1 MEKKDLV
8 SIVVCSYNQG
18 KYIKECLDSVKAQT
32 YPNIQLIVADDASL
46 DNSVQVFEN
55 WLLENNYPAITNF
68 HQKNTGLATVL
79 NECIELIEGK
89 YVKFIAADDFLHP
102 ESIEECIL
110 KLESLDEKYG
120 MVFTDTH
127 AIDDNSN
134 ILPDIAD
141 YNKLGGVSPEVF
153 KKELLLGNRI
163 AALTVVMKKEAL
175 IKTGPYKADFII
187 EDYYRWLKINT
198 LYHIAYIPRKLSYYR
213 LHDLNISSAKK
224 ERIDEE
230 CLYLQMMFDKNGDM
244 RRPINHKISKLYESN
259 KLSDFLLN
267 QFKQYPY
274 KRRKLKLA
282 IQYKISSKLYKFLS
296 KII

>member
-32 YPNIQLIVADDASL
+32 YPNIQLIVADDASP

-55 WLLENNYPAITNF
+55 WLSENNYPAITNF

-89 YVKFIAADDFLHP
+89 YVKIIAADDFLHP
-102 ESIEECIL
+102 DSIQECVE
-110 KLESLDEKYG
+110 KLESLGEDYG
-120 MVFTDTH
+120 MVFSDTY

-141 YNKLGGVSPEVF
+141 YDKLGSVPPETF
-153 KKELLLGNRI
+153 KKDLLIGNRI
-163 AALTVVMKKEAL
+163 AALTVLMKKEAL
-175 IKTGPYKADFII
+175 IKTGKYKSDLLI
-187 EDYYRWLKINT
+187 EDYYRWLKINA
-198 LYHIAYIPRKLSYYR
+198 LYSTAYVPRKLAYYR
-213 LHDLNISSAKK
+213 LHDSNISSARK

-230 CLYLQMMFDKNGDM
+230 CLYLQMIFDKNGDIKGI
-244 RRPINHKISKLYESN
+244 INYKIGKLYESN
-259 KLSDFLLN
+259 KLSDFLLT
-267 QFKQYPY
+267 QFKEYPY

-282 IQYKISSKLYKFLS
+282 VQYKIPAPLYKFLS